1 MILTG
6 SEIENRVRS
15 GEIVISP
22 FSHENV
28 NPNSY
33 NFRLH
38 DQMKVYED
46 DVIDVRAEASTRTIE
61 IGPKALNCSP

>member
-46 DVIDVRAEASTRTIE
+46 DVLSLIHI
-61 IGPKALNCSP
+61 